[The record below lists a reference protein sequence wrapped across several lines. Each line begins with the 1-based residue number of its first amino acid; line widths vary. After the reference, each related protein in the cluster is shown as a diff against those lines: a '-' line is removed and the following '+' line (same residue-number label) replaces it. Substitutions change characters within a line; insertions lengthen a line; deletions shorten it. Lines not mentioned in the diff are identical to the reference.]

1 MHENILNQLL
11 YDALRQNGIIFNQSL
26 DRKKRIEKII
36 DLCTVLGIEDVF
48 DVDPSYEL
56 TTDNVMKMM
65 AIWMRFKCN
74 IPVVIMGETGC
85 GKTRLIRLV
94 DKSLPVQNLG
104 KL

>member
-1 MHENILNQLL
+1 M
-11 YDALRQNGIIFNQSL
+11 
-26 DRKKRIEKII
+26 
-36 DLCTVLGIEDVF
+36 VLGIEHVF

-85 GKTRLIRLV
+85 GKTRLIRL
-94 DKSLPVQNLG
+94 D
-104 KL
+104 

>member
-1 MHENILNQLL
+1 MPNFFVLL
-11 YDALRQNGIIFNQSL
+11 FFYHVAFLP
-26 DRKKRIEKII
+26 I
-36 DLCTVLGIEDVF
+36 DLF